1 LPLRYDRAN
10 QQEGSVMTVIS
21 WCSRRRLTAIVA
33 VFTIAAASF
42 AGGCVVA
49 AQPHMQNA
57 LAALQN
63 ARAELQVAEANKAGH
78 RVNAIRLVNEA
89 IGEVQAGIAAG
100 S

>member
-1 LPLRYDRAN
+1 
-10 QQEGSVMTVIS
+10 MTVIS

>member
-1 LPLRYDRAN
+1 LSLRHDCADT
-10 QQEGSVMTVIS
+10 QEGIVMTVTS
-21 WCSRRRLTAIVA
+21 WCSRRRFAG
-33 VFTIAAASF
+33 IAAAAAIAAAGF
-42 AGGCVVA
+42 VAGGYA

-63 ARAELQVAEANKAGH
+63 ARAELQIAESNKAGH
-78 RVNAIRLVNEA
+78 RVAAIRLVNEA